1 MEKRLRGQAAA
12 TTGGSRRIV
21 ATNASG
27 LTADTYSRNYRLA
40 RSGGSLALIRGESA
54 VPKPGPRQVLVRVG
68 AVSLNYRDL
77 LTIGDVNSN
86 REGLIPL
93 SDGAG
98 TVVAVGAE
106 ASRWNEG
113 DRVSPNFF
121 PDWRGGGFS
130 AAYFAKALGGGR
142 SDGVLADYI
151 VADAASVAAVAPH
164 LTLSEAATFP
174 CAGLTVWHALFER
187 GALQAGE
194 TVLVQ
199 GTGGV
204 ALFGLQLASAHG
216 ARVIVTSSSD
226 SKLERARALGAWRT
240 INYRAHPDWEKV
252 ALEFTDG
259 RGVDHILELGGP
271 ETYNRSIA
279 AVAAG
284 GSIAQ
289 IGVLTGFASKPDI
302 LPLQLKNASIHGI
315 CVGSVEQFERLNR
328 FVATHRIHPVIDRH
342 FAFDEAPA
350 AYEHLKSA
358 RHFGKVVID
367 LV

>member
-1 MEKRLRGQAAA
+1 MR
-12 TTGGSRRIV
+12 
-21 ATNASG
+21 
-27 LTADTYSRNYRLA
+27 
-40 RSGGSLALIRGESA
+40 
-54 VPKPGPRQVLVRVG
+54 
-68 AVSLNYRDL
+68 
-77 LTIGDVNSN
+77 
-86 REGLIPL
+86 
-93 SDGAG
+93 
-98 TVVAVGAE
+98 
-106 ASRWNEG
+106 G

-121 PDWRGGGFS
+121 PDWRSGGFS
-130 AAYFAKALGGGR
+130 AAYFAKALGGGQ
-142 SDGVLADYI
+142 SDGVLSDYI
-151 VADAASVAAVAPH
+151 VADEASVVAVAPH
-164 LTLSEAATFP
+164 LTLSEAATLP

-187 GALQAGE
+187 GGLQAGE

-204 ALFGLQLASAHG
+204 ALFGLQLARAHG

-226 SKLERARALGAWRT
+226 AKLERARALGAWQT
-240 INYRAHPDWEKV
+240 INYRAQPEWEKV

-289 IGVLTGFASKPDI
+289 IGVLTGFDSKPDI

-328 FVATHRIHPVIDRH
+328 FVAKHRIRPVIDRH

-350 AYEHLKSA
+350 AYEHLKA
-358 RHFGKVVID
+358 AGHFGKVVID